1 LHGRGD
7 SAEDAAERNGD
18 RYSSPGNFGYSNQ
31 EIADQ
36 LAITV
41 VTAKWHLHQI
51 FGKLRVRN
59 RTGAA
64 AKGRQ
69 LGLL

>member
-1 LHGRGD
+1 MAMKKRLSETEINILRLV
-7 SAEDAAERNGD
+7 
-18 RYSSPGNFGYSNQ
+18 NFGYSNQ

-36 LAITV
+36 LVITV
-41 VTAKWHLHQI
+41 ATAKWHLHQI

-64 AKGRQ
+64 AKARQ
-69 LGLL
+69 LGLF

>member
-1 LHGRGD
+1 MAMKKPLSETEMNILRLV
-7 SAEDAAERNGD
+7 
-18 RYSSPGNFGYSNQ
+18 NFGYSNQ

-41 VTAKWHLHQI
+41 GTAKWHLHQV

-64 AKGRQ
+64 AKARQ
-69 LGLL
+69 LGLF